1 MRLVAHNMI
10 INNESLSRLF
20 VAETQGDDMAAV
32 SGTELDDFDPFIRGL
47 DAGPP
52 RDEFGDYHLM
62 DEGRLVSGLIERAV
76 YSEAERRRTAEV
88 ARQLIHAA
96 RTNRHEYAGVD
107 AFMREYDL
115 STEEGV
121 ILMCLAES
129 LLRVPDAETA
139 DQLIAEKIGQ
149 GEWDRHLGHSDSLFV
164 NASTWGLLLTGRIV
178 KMNVPGKIGAID
190 ALKRLVVRSGEPV
203 IRQAMRQAIR
213 ILGDQFV
220 FGSSI
225 QEALKR
231 AEAYEK
237 RGYMF
242 SYDMLGEAARTHADA
257 DRYATRYMDA
267 LLAIARSTGPL
278 MTQHPDALMR
288 RPGLSIK
295 LSALHPRVE
304 PGKEF
309 RLASELMPTL
319 NKLLSAAAAQGVP
332 ITIDAEEQD
341 RMDLQ
346 AAVFAHAYMNPA
358 LNNWHGLGI
367 AVQAYSK
374 RAIPMLRW
382 LRRLAER
389 KGKRIPVRL
398 VKGAYWDSEIKWAQE
413 RGLENYPVFTRK
425 LHTDVSYLACIRLLQ
440 SDRKAFFPQ
449 YASHNAHTLAS
460 AYIAA
465 GNSAYEFQ
473 RLHGMGEALY
483 EEVVGSDK
491 LAAPCRIYAPVGG
504 HEELLPYLV
513 RRLLENGANTSFVNR
528 LAHDDRPVT
537 DLIRDPIETVEKQR
551 TTEQGSLPIPR
562 PRDIFLP
569 ERRASAG
576 LALAEPHVRA
586 VLYPAMDEALAE
598 PITAGPILMGEARI
612 EPEGGEFTLCPHDR
626 RERIGKVTSSSPGDV
641 KTALAAASL
650 FAPEWELTPVDE
662 RAAILERAADL
673 YERDRARLMAIII
686 REGGKTLTAAQ
697 DEVREAVDFLRYY
710 ASEARRLFS
719 GPVEL
724 PGPTGETNTLE
735 LRGRGVFASI
745 SPWNFPLAIF
755 TGQAAA
761 AIAAG
766 NTVVAKPAEQTPL
779 AAFAATELMLEAGLP
794 ASVLQLLPGPGVIG
808 ASLICDDRIAG
819 VVFTGSNETAWSIQR
834 ALADRRG
841 PIVPFIAETA
851 GLNAM
856 IADSTALPEQII
868 RDAVSSAYDSAGQ
881 RCSAARILFV
891 QEEIA
896 APTIS
901 MLAGAV
907 TALEIGDPMDFATDV
922 GPVIDEVSQ
931 DQLDAHK
938 LAMNR
943 TTREIVDCPLPESC
957 RNGSYVTPAAYE
969 IESLNVLTRETFG
982 PILHVIRYASG
993 HLDGVIDA
1001 INAKGS
1007 GLTLGLHSR
1016 MLSAADYV
1024 ARRARV
1030 GNVYVNRNQVG
1041 AVVGVQ
1047 PFGGEGLSGTG
1058 PKAGGPNYLSRFAT
1072 ERVRTTDI
1080 TATGGNLE
1088 LLRETA
1094 EGANKPDSET

>member
-1 MRLVAHNMI
+1 
-10 INNESLSRLF
+10 
-20 VAETQGDDMAAV
+20 MAAV
-32 SGTELDDFDPFIRGL
+32 SGTELEDFDPFIRGL

-52 RDEFGDYHLM
+52 RDEFGSYHLM
-62 DEGRLVSGLIERAV
+62 EEGRLVAGLIERAV

-96 RTNRHEYAGVD
+96 RNNRHEYAGVD

-129 LLRVPDAETA
+129 LLRVPDTETA

-149 GEWDRHLGHSDSLFV
+149 GEWNRHLGHSDSLFV

-178 KMNVPGKIGAID
+178 KLNIPGKVGAFD

-213 ILGDQFV
+213 VLGDQFV
-220 FGSSI
+220 FGRTI
-225 QEALKR
+225 QDALKR
-231 AEAYEK
+231 AETYEK
-237 RGYMF
+237 SGYSI

-267 LLAIARSTGPL
+267 LLSIARSVGPL

-319 NKLLSAAAAQGVP
+319 TKLLRAAAAQGIPV
-332 ITIDAEEQD
+332 TIDAEEQD
-341 RMDLQ
+341 RLDLQ
-346 AAVFAHAYMNPA
+346 AAVFAHAYMSPA

-382 LRRLAER
+382 LRRLSER

-413 RGLENYPVFTRK
+413 RGLEDYPVFTRK
-425 LHTDVSYLACIRLLQ
+425 MHTDVSFLACVRLLQ
-440 SDRKAFFPQ
+440 ADRRAFFPQ
-449 YASHNAHTLAS
+449 YASHNAHTLA
-460 AYIAA
+460 AVYVAA
-465 GNSAYEFQ
+465 GNHAYEFQ

-483 EEVVGSDK
+483 EEIVGPDK
-491 LAAPCRIYAPVGG
+491 LGTPCRIYAPVGG

-528 LAHDDRPVT
+528 LAHDDSPVAE
-537 DLIRDPIETVEKQR
+537 LVHDPIETVEHQR
-551 TTEQGSLPIPR
+551 LVGSAPATLPR
-562 PRDIFLP
+562 PREIYLP

-576 LALAEPHVRA
+576 LAISEAYVRA
-586 VLYPAMDEALAE
+586 ALYPAMDEALAE
-598 PITAGPILMGEARI
+598 PITAGPILSGEARI
-612 EPEGGEFTLCPHDR
+612 DADGGDITICPHDR
-626 RERIGKVTSSSPGDV
+626 RQRIGKVTASTPEDV
-641 KTALAAASL
+641 KTALAAATVY
-650 FAPEWELTPVDE
+650 AREWEATPVDK
-662 RAAILERAADL
+662 RAAVLERAAEL
-673 YERDRARLMAIII
+673 FERDNARLMAIII
-686 REGGKTLTAAQ
+686 REGGKTLTAAH

-719 GPVEL
+719 GPVKL
-724 PGPTGETNTLE
+724 PGPTGEMNTLT
-735 LRGRGVFASI
+735 LRGRGVFASVC
-745 SPWNFPLAIF
+745 PWNFPLAIF

-766 NTVVAKPAEQTPL
+766 NPVIAKPAEQTPL
-779 AAFAATELMLEAGLP
+779 TAFVAVELMLEAGLP
-794 ASVLQLLPGPGVIG
+794 GPVLQLLPGAGVIG
-808 ASLICDDRIAG
+808 DTLIRDHRIAG

-834 ALADRRG
+834 TLAERRG

-856 IADSTALPEQII
+856 IADSTALPEQVI
-868 RDAVSSAYDSAGQ
+868 RDVVRSAYDSAGQ
-881 RCSAARILFV
+881 RCSAARILFL

-896 APTIS
+896 TPTIS

-907 TALEIGDPMDFATDV
+907 TALEIGDPMDFATDI

-943 TTREIVDCPLPESC
+943 TSREIVDCPLPEFC

-969 IESLNVLTRETFG
+969 IESIDSLKRETFG
-982 PILHVIRYASG
+982 PVLHVVRYAPG
-993 HLDGVIDA
+993 RLDGVIDA
-1001 INAKGS
+1001 INAKGY

-1016 MLSAADYV
+1016 MVSVADHI
-1024 ARRARV
+1024 AKRARV
-1030 GNVYVNRNQVG
+1030 GNFYVNRNQVG

-1058 PKAGGPNYLSRFAT
+1058 PKAGGPNYLTRFAT

-1088 LLRETA
+1088 LLRSAVEETSKR
-1094 EGANKPDSET
+1094 NTDKPTTDV

>member
-1 MRLVAHNMI
+1 
-10 INNESLSRLF
+10 
-20 VAETQGDDMAAV
+20 MAAV
-32 SGTELDDFDPFIRGL
+32 ETTELEDLEPFVRGL
-47 DAGPP
+47 DAGPA
-52 RDEFGDYHLM
+52 RDEFASFHLM
-62 DEGRLVSGLIERAV
+62 DEGRLVAGLIERAV
-76 YSEAERRRTAEV
+76 YTEAERRRTAEV

-96 RTNRHEYAGVD
+96 RSSRHEYAGVD

-115 STEEGV
+115 SSEEGV

-129 LLRVPDAETA
+129 LLRIPDAETA

-149 GEWDRHLGHSDSLFV
+149 GAWDKHLGHSESLFV

-178 KMNVPGKIGAID
+178 KLGEPGRMGALD

-203 IRQAMRQAIR
+203 IRQAMRQAVR
-213 ILGDQFV
+213 LLGDQFV
-220 FGSSI
+220 FGRTI
-225 QEALKR
+225 QDSLKR
-231 AEAYEK
+231 AEAYEE
-237 RGYMF
+237 RGYLF

-257 DRYATRYMDA
+257 DRYATRYMEA
-267 LLAIARSTGPL
+267 LMAIARSAGPL
-278 MTQHPDALMR
+278 MTKHPDALMR

-295 LSALHPRVE
+295 LSALHPRFE

-319 NKLLSAAAAQGVP
+319 TKLLRAACAQGIPV
-332 ITIDAEEQD
+332 TIDAEEQD

-358 LNNWHGLGI
+358 FKNWHGLGI

-382 LRRLAER
+382 LRRLAEK
-389 KGKRIPVRL
+389 KGRRIPVRL
-398 VKGAYWDSEIKWAQE
+398 VKGAYWDNEIKWAQE

-449 YASHNAHTLAS
+449 YATHNAHTLAA
-460 AYIAA
+460 AYVAT
-465 GNSAYEFQ
+465 GNHPCEFQ

-483 EEVVGSDK
+483 DAVVGPDK
-491 LAAPCRIYAPVGG
+491 LGTPCRVYAPVGG
-504 HEELLPYLV
+504 HEDLLPYLV

-528 LAHDDRPVT
+528 LAHDDGPVS
-537 DLIRDPIETVEKQR
+537 DLVRDPIQIVENER
-551 TTEQGSLPIPR
+551 ATGVAPLTLPR
-562 PRDIFLP
+562 PREIFLP
-569 ERRASAG
+569 DRRASAG
-576 LALAEPHVRA
+576 LALSEPEVRTE
-586 VLYPAMDEALAE
+586 LYAAMDEVLAE
-598 PITAGPILMGEARI
+598 PVSAGPVISGEVRVV
-612 EPEGGEFTLCPHDR
+612 EDGGEFVLCPHDR
-626 RERIGKVTSSSPGDV
+626 RERVGKITLSAPEDIED
-641 KTALAAASL
+641 ALAAAAA
-650 FAPEWELTPVDE
+650 FAARWELVPADE
-662 RAAILERAADL
+662 RAAILERAAEL

-686 REGGKTLTAAQ
+686 RESGRTVAAAH

-719 GPVEL
+719 GPVDL
-724 PGPTGETNTLE
+724 PGPTGETNTLV

-745 SPWNFPLAIF
+745 CPWNFPLAIF

-761 AIAAG
+761 ALAAG
-766 NTVVAKPAEQTPL
+766 NAVVAKPAEQTPL
-779 AAFAATELMLEAGLP
+779 TAFVATELLLEAGLP
-794 ASVLQLLPGPGVIG
+794 AAVMQLLPGDG
-808 ASLICDDRIAG
+808 AVGEALVRDQRISG
-819 VVFTGSNETAWSIQR
+819 VVFTGSTATAWAIQR
-834 ALADRRG
+834 SLAERRG

-856 IADSTALPEQII
+856 IADSTALPEQVV
-868 RDAVSSAYDSAGQ
+868 RDVVRSAYDSAGQ
-881 RCSAARILFV
+881 RCSAARALFL
-891 QEEIA
+891 QEDIA
-896 APTIS
+896 EPTIA

-907 TALEIGDPMDFATDV
+907 TALEIGDPMDFATDI

-943 TTREIVDCPLPESC
+943 GYREIVDCPLPECC
-957 RNGSYVTPAAYE
+957 RNGTYVTPAAYE
-969 IESLNVLTRETFG
+969 IESLDVLQRETFG
-982 PILHVIRYASG
+982 PILHVVRYGPGQLQRVVA
-993 HLDGVIDA
+993 A
-1001 INAKGS
+1001 INQNGY

-1016 MLSAADYV
+1016 MTSVADYV
-1024 ARRARV
+1024 AKHARV
-1030 GNVYVNRNQVG
+1030 GNLYVNRNQVG

-1058 PKAGGPNYLSRFAT
+1058 PKAGGPNYLIRFAT

-1088 LLRETA
+1088 LLRFTSE
-1094 EGANKPDSET
+1094 DSPPPRED